1 MFGLEQIA
9 GQLIFRST
17 QLLKQSSYNLMKL
30 LQLRVPIVIIG
41 KAECG
46 ILLQSNLR
54 CDVFDDV

>member
-1 MFGLEQIA
+1 M
-9 GQLIFRST
+9 IFRST
-17 QLLKQSSYNLMKL
+17 QLLEQSSYNLMKL
-30 LQLRVPIVIIG
+30 LQLRVPVVVIG